1 MHLVNYPK
9 FCITIV
15 SSFPWVLQN
24 GYALFLGGAGGGGG
38 WGSEEVHYG
47 HVKWWITINHL

>member
-1 MHLVNYPK
+1 MHLVYYPK

-24 GYALFLGGAGGGGG
+24 GYALFFGGAAG
-38 WGSEEVHYG
+38 EEVHYD
-47 HVKWWITINHL
+47 HVKW